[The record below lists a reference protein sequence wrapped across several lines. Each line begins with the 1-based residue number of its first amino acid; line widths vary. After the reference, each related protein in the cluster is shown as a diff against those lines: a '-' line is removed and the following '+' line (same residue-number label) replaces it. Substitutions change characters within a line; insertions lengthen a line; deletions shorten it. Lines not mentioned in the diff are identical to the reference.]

1 MEWQPATALY
11 YPNWNLYGVTFSDN
25 GILNYKYLGPIYY
38 YFDAASGAFI
48 HEVNPY
54 TDSAGLV
61 MIRMVYP
68 VHSGEVGG
76 PLTVFLV
83 FLLGVATAGHCITGV
98 WLWLKKRGPRIA
110 AKKIRL
116 QTTADA

>member
-1 MEWQPATALY
+1 
-11 YPNWNLYGVTFSDN
+11 
-25 GILNYKYLGPIYY
+25 
-38 YFDAASGAFI
+38 
-48 HEVNPY
+48 
-54 TDSAGLV
+54 